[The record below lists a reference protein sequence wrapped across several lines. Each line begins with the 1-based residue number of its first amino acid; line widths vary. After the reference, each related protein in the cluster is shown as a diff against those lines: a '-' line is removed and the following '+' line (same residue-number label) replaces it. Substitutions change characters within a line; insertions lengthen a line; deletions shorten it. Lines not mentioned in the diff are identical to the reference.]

1 MLSLHCPHG
10 YCNSD
15 LNLSVF
21 HYRNDKTYKIMSN
34 DLSTNSSLCLNNRE
48 GILCSNCS
56 AVNGINYSVVF
67 GSTECRQCS
76 NWWLWTLVLYAVAGP
91 FLIYL
96 LYVLRLTLTIGTLNG
111 IIFYAQV
118 ASTGLSDILSIKDM
132 QCSQGAQFG
141 MKVAL
146 FFLSTLNLN
155 LEWLSIVF
163 LQWNVRITKS
173 WLQFTISILSP
184 DNNCCPHYPQSFFC
198 KDFQQHS
205 SLLSS
210 STGYCCT
217 PLLFKAVINNRDIFT
232 PVQLYSSTRKEVTKV
247 WFNDGY
253 ITYGEGEHFVLM
265 IVTSVIVGIFLIPY
279 MLIILT
285 GHLLMKSNKIRE
297 YLRPIYEAIHAPYK
311 YNKQYWFTARQL
323 LLICVCILY
332 AMY

>member
-1 MLSLHCPHG
+1 MLSLYCPCG

-21 HYRNDKTYKIMSN
+21 HYRNDKTFEIMSK

-67 GSTECRQCS
+67 GSTDCRQCS

-96 LYVLRLTLTIGTLNG
+96 LYVLRLTLTTGTLNG

-132 QCSQGAQFG
+132 QCSHGARFG

-155 LEWLSIVF
+155 LGFPLCFYNEMSELEI
-163 LQWNVRITKS
+163 RIRC
-173 WLQFTISILSP
+173 Q
-184 DNNCCPHYPQSFFC
+184 HYQKAGF
-198 KDFQQHS
+198 
-205 SLLSS
+205 SLLFPF
-210 STGYCCT
+210 Y
-217 PLLFKAVINNRDIFT
+217 LLTI
-232 PVQLYSSTRKEVTKV
+232 
-247 WFNDGY
+247 
-253 ITYGEGEHFVLM
+253 
-265 IVTSVIVGIFLIPY
+265 IVV
-279 MLIILT
+279 LIIL
-285 GHLLMKSNKIRE
+285 SR
-297 YLRPIYEAIHAPYK
+297 
-311 YNKQYWFTARQL
+311 
-323 LLICVCILY
+323 IL
-332 AMY
+332 